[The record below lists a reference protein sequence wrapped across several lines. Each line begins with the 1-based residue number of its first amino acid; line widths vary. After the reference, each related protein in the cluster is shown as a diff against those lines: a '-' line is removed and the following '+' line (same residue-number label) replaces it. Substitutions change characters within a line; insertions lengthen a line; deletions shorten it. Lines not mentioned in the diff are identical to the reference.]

1 MIGLPLEGH
10 IEPLYG
16 HVFSFGGGIS
26 SEAFNGLLGVLYI
39 ARIGRMDSPNDSTLR
54 LGEEWI

>member
-16 HVFSFGGGIS
+16 HVFSLGGGIS
-26 SEAFNGLLGVLYI
+26 SEAFNGVIGVF
-39 ARIGRMDSPNDSTLR
+39 
-54 LGEEWI
+54 